1 MKKGDYGR
9 LLRNRGA
16 HQIPLASQTM
26 FAELLQRAGDAEF
39 DANFDERGRFYQ
51 TRSGAKAFWY
61 YRRRFYGKEHNLYV
75 GPVDDKTLSQRIER
89 FQDIIKPDFRER
101 RQLVRQLLTS
111 GLPRPDFTSAAVI
124 EALWKAGFFR
134 LRGVLVGTVAFQC
147 YAGMLGVRLPSAQ
160 LRTEDA
166 DFALDFAIAH
176 KVGDTMPSILNVL
189 HSVDESFKPVPH
201 QSDLTRV
208 SRFKSGSGFLVEFLT
223 SNRGSD
229 DYQSRPADMPALG
242 GASAQPLR
250 HLDFLI
256 REPERSLLLYK
267 GGIPVT
273 VPAPERY
280 AVHKVLLSS
289 ERKENPAKARKDVQQ
304 AETLIIVLRN
314 ERPYEMAE
322 AWYEAWE
329 RGPRWREKMHAGL
342 LRLSDEAR
350 KALHDAAAQANFYD
364 EMGIK
369 PGQMGLGEDY

>member
-1 MKKGDYGR
+1 MTQEREGPSEKR
-9 LLRNRGA
+9 SP

-26 FAELLQRAGDAEF
+26 FAELLQRAIDAEF

-51 TRSGAKAFWY
+51 TRSNRKAFWY
-61 YRRRFYGKEHNLYV
+61 YRRRLAGEERNIYV
-75 GPVDDKTLSQRIER
+75 GPVDDQALTQRIDR
-89 FQDIIKPDFRER
+89 FQSIIKPDFRDR
-101 RQLVRQLLTS
+101 RQLVRQLMVA
-111 GLPRPDFTSAAVI
+111 GLPRPDTISATVI

-147 YAGMLGVRLPSAQ
+147 YAGMLGVRLPGAQ

-176 KVGDTMPSILNVL
+176 KVEDTMPNILDVL
-189 HSVDESFKPVPH
+189 HGVDQNFRPVPH
-201 QSDLTRV
+201 QFDPARV
-208 SRFKSGSGFLVEFLT
+208 NRFRSESGFLVEFLT

-289 ERKENPAKARKDVQQ
+289 ERKSNPAKARKDIEQ
-304 AETLIIVLRN
+304 AEILIAVLRN
-314 ERPYEMAE
+314 ARPYELAE
-322 AWYEAWE
+322 AWHEAWE
-329 RGPRWREKMHAGL
+329 RGPRWREKMGAGL
-342 LRLSDEAR
+342 LRLSDQAR
-350 KALHDAAAQANFYD
+350 AKLHDAAEFAKFSEVMDVAPSD
-364 EMGIK
+364 
-369 PGQMGLGEDY
+369 MGLDKDL